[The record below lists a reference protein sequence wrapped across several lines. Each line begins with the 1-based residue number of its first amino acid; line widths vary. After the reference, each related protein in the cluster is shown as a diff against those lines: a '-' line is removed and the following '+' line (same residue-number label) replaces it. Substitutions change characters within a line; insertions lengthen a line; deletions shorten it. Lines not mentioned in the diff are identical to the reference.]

1 MLEGWD
7 EQLRLQSTSCF
18 HCQFLISWF
27 EPSNLKHKKVN
38 KIYHCGRLIMI
49 LLLSMSTMSTNPTTF
64 CTKYNDVLLPVDEG
78 SNCRIAV
85 KDKKLG
91 KVASNGKKRCARGG
105 ADTTTAP
112 NFHPYTCNPKPQ
124 HIYFFKDKNA
134 PIPIHSLQLSLFK
147 MFTWGAHTKS
157 NF

>member
-85 KDKKLG
+85 KDKKLA
-91 KVASNGKKRCARGG
+91 KVASNGKKAMRSGQCRHHHCSQLPSIYLQSK
-105 ADTTTAP
+105 TSTHLFFQRQECP
-112 NFHPYTCNPKPQ
+112 HPYPLPSA
-124 HIYFFKDKNA
+124 IAF
-134 PIPIHSLQLSLFK
+134 
-147 MFTWGAHTKS
+147 
-157 NF
+157 